1 MSRIKEL
8 TENYGPVSLFHEI
21 SFGFG
26 RGRDLVFYL
35 DCSPEDGVKMKISN
49 GGVETSEDH
58 KILFEEVTSLHCLE
72 TMAAAIEHA
81 IEFYRKAKRGS

>member
-8 TENYGPVSLFHEI
+8 TENHGPVSLFHEI

-26 RGRDLVFYL
+26 RGRDLGFYL
-35 DCSPEDGVKMKISN
+35 DCSPSDGVEMKITN
-49 GGVETSEDH
+49 GEHEASDKH
-58 KILFEEVTSLHCLE
+58 KIYFREYVSQHCLE

-81 IEFYRKAKRGS
+81 IEFYKKAKRGS